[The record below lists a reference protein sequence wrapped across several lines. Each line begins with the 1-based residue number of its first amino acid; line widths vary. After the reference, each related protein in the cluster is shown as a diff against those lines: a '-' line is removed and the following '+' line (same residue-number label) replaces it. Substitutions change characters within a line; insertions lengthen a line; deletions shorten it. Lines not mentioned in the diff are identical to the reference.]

1 MVIIWESVGKE
12 FVNINNIL
20 KKKRISVAD
29 YTAKCVENI
38 SKVLSQTGSV
48 LTKVFGEKDNPFPL
62 KNERLAIR

>member
-1 MVIIWESVGKE
+1 M
-12 FVNINNIL
+12 
-20 KKKRISVAD
+20 KKATRNGHYLRKCRKRERISVAD

-48 LTKVFGEKDNPFPL
+48 LTKVFGEKDNPFSL